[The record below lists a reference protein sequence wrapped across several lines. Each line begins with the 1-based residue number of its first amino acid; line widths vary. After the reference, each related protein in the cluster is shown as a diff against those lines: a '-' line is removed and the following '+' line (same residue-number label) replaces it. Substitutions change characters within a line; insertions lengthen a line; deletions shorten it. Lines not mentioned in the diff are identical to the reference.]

1 MSPEALKRSRHYLK
15 QLGEAQAERIEHLE
29 QELAEVR
36 AELARQQAA
45 NLSLLG
51 LLGKAA
57 AAREWTP
64 LTAPGQIA
72 EGDRVRFEL
81 SGKPIEA
88 RAALVLEP
96 GTDQEEVIYNRK
108 RNHYFVTSMAV
119 DGSSSHKGVM
129 FQRQTTTQQENSHE

>member
-51 LLGKAA
+51 MIGKKNAAPTTAALYTCIGKGGAYELLGESTGAGLSRGDTLQVY
-57 AAREWTP
+57 REVVSGRLFHRTP
-64 LTAPGQIA
+64 LDWAYRMEIINNT
-72 EGDRVRFEL
+72 
-81 SGKPIEA
+81 
-88 RAALVLEP
+88 VL
-96 GTDQEEVIYNRK
+96 
-108 RNHYFVTSMAV
+108 
-119 DGSSSHKGVM
+119 
-129 FQRQTTTQQENSHE
+129 ENSHE